1 MIYKSMDRTL
11 LLSKYFG
18 EEIYNN
24 NRVYEIALNFKR
36 NRFFPYFRMQTAKS
50 CIFNLSLGILSKN
63 FSLRKSFLRSKSSYL
78 MSSSYIRRML
88 IYIKPTRLN
97 LNIRRTPKYLKDILS
112 VMMEK
117 SNVLYKHPLKNEL
130 VNEKEFTTTDAVSF
144 EYINFISNKALGPIK
159 KKKRGRL
166 KRKISKKVILYNN
179 IID

>member
-1 MIYKSMDRTL
+1 MDYRL
-11 LLSKYFG
+11 LLIKYFG

-24 NRVYEIALNFKR
+24 NGVYEMVLNFKR
-36 NRFFPYFRMQTAKS
+36 NRFFPYFRMKIPKD

-78 MSSSYIRRML
+78 MSASYVRRML
-88 IYIKPTRLN
+88 TYIRPARLN

-130 VNEKEFTTTDAVSF
+130 VNEKEFTPHDAISL
-144 EYINFISNKALGPIK
+144 EYINFVTSKALGPIK

>member
-1 MIYKSMDRTL
+1 MIHKSMDYTL

-24 NRVYEIALNFKR
+24 NSIYEIALNFKR
-36 NRFFPYFRMQTAKS
+36 NRFFPYFRMKTPKY

-97 LNIRRTPKYLKDILS
+97 LNIRRSPKYLKDILS
-112 VMMEK
+112 VMMGK
-117 SNVLYKHPLKNEL
+117 SNVLYKHPFKDKL
-130 VNEKEFTTTDAVSF
+130 VNEKEFTAVDAISF

-159 KKKRGRL
+159 RKKRGRL

-179 IID
+179 MID